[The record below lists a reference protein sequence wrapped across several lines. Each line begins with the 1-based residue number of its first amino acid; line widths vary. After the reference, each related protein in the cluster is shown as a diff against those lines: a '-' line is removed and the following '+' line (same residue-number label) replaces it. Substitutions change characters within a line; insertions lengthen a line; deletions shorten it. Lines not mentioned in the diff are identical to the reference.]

1 MSLRWKGNGQI
12 PGIPAR
18 DLSDEEILAMEVE
31 HPEVED
37 LELALIGTGLYE
49 KAVRGP
55 KQDKSIRP
63 LYQNKSVR

>member
-1 MSLRWKGNGQI
+1 MSLKFIGPKTI

-18 DLSDEEILAMEVE
+18 DLSDEEITAIEVE

-55 KQDKSIRP
+55 GQDKSIQP
-63 LYQNKSVR
+63 QYQNKSVR